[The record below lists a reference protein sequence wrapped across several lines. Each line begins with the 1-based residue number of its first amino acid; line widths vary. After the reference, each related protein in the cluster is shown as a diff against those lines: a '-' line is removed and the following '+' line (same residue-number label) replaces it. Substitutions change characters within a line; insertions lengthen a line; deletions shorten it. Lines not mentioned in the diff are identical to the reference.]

1 MKKSRKKIFFSW
13 NQWTVSVLIWLIIG
27 VIGWITAE
35 NKRVKAVSCI
45 EFEENQGDIRQKTLQ
60 VIEGNSVQ
68 DSYRIT
74 YHANGGSGDMEN
86 SILSKNGD
94 SLAFNTFTRTGY
106 SFAGWS
112 VSEGGEAM
120 FRDGGTIYPVSDMV
134 LYAVWEINKY
144 PVILEDEGEGAGG
157 FSDAVSYGS
166 VVTINA
172 GKKKGYRFDGWTV
185 KSGGFVLNED
195 FGAVFTFTMPD
206 EPVHL
211 SANWI
216 EDTYSVLVSGSGL
229 GGTELLHPLYQ
240 STVTI
245 QAGIKEGYT
254 FESWEVESGD
264 IVLAD
269 PSNPVTTFL
278 MSSSDIKIKANWK
291 INRYIVTI
299 TNIGDENEKQLEMD
313 YKEIVAVQAGERKHY
328 YFCGWEVEDQII
340 SFEDPL
346 SDQINFTMPASDVKL
361 HAVWKEIEGVQAVLN
376 RNFYDKYNNSED
388 YRDNCY
394 NINKKIVITKDML
407 DVQIDF
413 SDKSSILAKE
423 NDYLIENNAISLLG
437 ENQVKIVLTTGNTGY
452 NTIVSVTGY
461 SPELD
466 EVMQELGISKGD
478 YKGLAAKV
486 EQITAEINNY
496 QKEIESYKQNLSV
509 IKELLAKAGTD
520 IELKGDFEQQLKDI
534 QNAVKETIYQLHQK
548 EEEFIKIKDN
558 IIKIEELLG
567 LSKEE
572 EYKNLSD
579 ILIKFQQEIEK
590 IKKNEA
596 VVVEEINQIA
606 EKLGIKDSV
615 SNIEDAVNH
624 DFFKQLQEKVDIVKE
639 ELELYEKILNDL
651 KNTFGIVNTGS
662 LKSQLNE
669 IVNKIEQKL
678 RYLEDLKDQIENQ
691 LEGDYGAEN
700 TEEMEQTE
708 AIFVKIHA
716 LKTYANDLKQFYKT
730 LSELLGFGA
739 AGTKEEIYQTVSN
752 LKDKVME
759 YDKFLNQIKT
769 LIYPKENENNTPSTG
784 EQTKEEA
791 DKAYK
796 EIQVIVK
803 QQEFLKEILLS
814 FLEKEDIS
822 IENKEE
828 IKILLEQIQSQK
840 EVTDQFLNHLKDILS
855 LDPKADLQEISQ
867 VVSDIKKTITEYWE
881 YLNKVEVLIKIK
893 DESSTATGSAV
904 VTGSAVTARFSNI
917 YKELSDMVK
926 QQQNMS
932 ETIKQLLER
941 ETVLSETIKEL
952 QKLQK
957 EINEQKQQTDQYLET
972 LKKILDLEE
981 SADYQKV
988 IHTVSDMREQLKYY
1002 ITIIEKLIKQLGIKP
1017 SEEEQE
1023 NLPEQLKTVLNKV
1036 LELAEQ
1042 LAEQTKKAE
1051 ESGQVINSLEQQ
1063 IKELVQE
1070 KIGVESENN
1079 KLKAEVENLKKEIL
1093 SSPPDTPDKP
1103 EETAPSDTTDKPDET
1118 KPSDAT
1124 NKPDET
1130 MLSDTTDKPE
1140 ETTPSDAIDKPEETT
1155 SSDFTD
1161 NTDSSDSE
1169 DESDSSYSINSL
1181 LPSSLSNIADL
1192 EKKNRL
1198 QQDKIAE
1205 LEKNLQSKVKEIENF
1220 VLEKKRLSEIITDKD
1235 REIKELKEQ
1244 IERLTTQLTEKET
1257 QVKEFEQLF
1266 VKQKPIQE
1274 LLEKN
1279 QINYE
1284 QLIKILSE
1292 SKNINNKADKKKLAE
1307 KEEESERETEKE
1319 IIKETI
1325 KESESVQKKK
1335 EEAIVQKEKRED
1347 LKTASKQSEENIL
1360 ETTEEL
1366 SSPNQEE
1373 QIVIQELE
1381 TEEDFAEELQ
1391 EKSNS
1396 NKTILI
1402 TIILFF
1408 ILAAAV
1414 ILVICGKYNM
1424 NHK

>member
-1 MKKSRKKIFFSW
+1 MGEVKPQGMYIKMEYIDGWKLKDYISNYGPLSLDLKI
-13 NQWTVSVLIWLIIG
+13 NLCKQIIDG
-27 VIGWITAE
+27 
-35 NKRVKAVSCI
+35 
-45 EFEENQGDIRQKTLQ
+45 
-60 VIEGNSVQ
+60 
-68 DSYRIT
+68 
-74 YHANGGSGDMEN
+74 M
-86 SILSKNGD
+86 
-94 SLAFNTFTRTGY
+94 GY
-106 SFAGWS
+106 S
-112 VSEGGEAM
+112 
-120 FRDGGTIYPVSDMV
+120 
-134 LYAVWEINKY
+134 
-144 PVILEDEGEGAGG
+144 
-157 FSDAVSYGS
+157 
-166 VVTINA
+166 
-172 GKKKGYRFDGWTV
+172 
-185 KSGGFVLNED
+185 
-195 FGAVFTFTMPD
+195 
-206 EPVHL
+206 H
-211 SANWI
+211 
-216 EDTYSVLVSGSGL
+216 
-229 GGTELLHPLYQ
+229 
-240 STVTI
+240 
-245 QAGIKEGYT
+245 
-254 FESWEVESGD
+254 
-264 IVLAD
+264 
-269 PSNPVTTFL
+269 
-278 MSSSDIKIKANWK
+278 
-291 INRYIVTI
+291 
-299 TNIGDENEKQLEMD
+299 
-313 YKEIVAVQAGERKHY
+313 
-328 YFCGWEVEDQII
+328 
-340 SFEDPL
+340 
-346 SDQINFTMPASDVKL
+346 
-361 HAVWKEIEGVQAVLN
+361 
-376 RNFYDKYNNSED
+376 
-388 YRDNCY
+388 
-394 NINKKIVITKDML
+394 
-407 DVQIDF
+407 
-413 SDKSSILAKE
+413 
-423 NDYLIENNAISLLG
+423 
-437 ENQVKIVLTTGNTGY
+437 
-452 NTIVSVTGY
+452 
-461 SPELD
+461 
-466 EVMQELGISKGD
+466 SKGILHRD
-478 YKGLAAKV
+478 LAERNIMV
-486 EQITAEINNY
+486 T
-496 QKEIESYKQNLSV
+496 
-509 IKELLAKAGTD
+509 
-520 IELKGDFEQQLKDI
+520 
-534 QNAVKETIYQLHQK
+534 
-548 EEEFIKIKDN
+548 KDN

-639 ELELYEKILNDL
+639 ELELYEKTLNDL

-840 EVTDQFLNHLKDILS
+840 EVIDQFLNHLKDILS
-855 LDPKADLQEISQ
+855 LDSKADLQEISQ
-867 VVSDIKKTITEYWE
+867 AVSDIKKTITEYWE

-904 VTGSAVTARFSNI
+904 VTGSAVTARFNNI

-941 ETVLSETIKEL
+941 ETVLSETIKE
-952 QKLQK
+952 LQK

-1118 KPSDAT
+1118 KPSDTT
-1124 NKPDET
+1124 NKPEET
-1130 MLSDTTDKPE
+1130 TPSDTTDKPE
-1140 ETTPSDAIDKPEETT
+1140 ETTPSD
-1155 SSDFTD
+1155 FTD
-1161 NTDSSDSE
+1161 NTDSSGSE
-1169 DESDSSYSINSL
+1169 DESDSSSSINSL

-1307 KEEESERETEKE
+1307 KEEEKEKE
-1319 IIKETI
+1319 KKKETI
-1325 KESESVQKKK
+1325 KESESVQKK
-1335 EEAIVQKEKRED
+1335 
-1347 LKTASKQSEENIL
+1347 N
-1360 ETTEEL
+1360 
-1366 SSPNQEE
+1366 
-1373 QIVIQELE
+1373 
-1381 TEEDFAEELQ
+1381 LQ
-1391 EKSNS
+1391 
-1396 NKTILI
+1396 
-1402 TIILFF
+1402 
-1408 ILAAAV
+1408 
-1414 ILVICGKYNM
+1414 
-1424 NHK
+1424 